1 MEAAS
6 TAIFKATRTRMAPNQ
21 AWNRW
26 AERVLF
32 AFLLALFFI
41 RGFIPAWSHVDSD
54 FANYY
59 LAARLYREGYPVDRV
74 YEWTWFQRQKDHFGI
89 DRPLVGFIPS
99 TLTSS
104 LLVLPLSWMPA
115 LLANRC
121 WLVLNL
127 GLLPLIAALLRT
139 ITSFSWARIGVIV
152 FLAVA
157 PLHSNFLL
165 GQVHLC
171 MLLLL
176 TLAAWFYLMD
186 RDFFAGLLIAI
197 AAALK
202 IYPALFLLFFV
213 LKRRWRATAGLACG
227 LAASLVISAS
237 MFGVSACRRYF
248 REVLPWGLR
257 GEIIDP
263 YSTGWDSLNALLRRL
278 FIFEPELNP
287 FPVAHLPHLYALL
300 HSLAHAVI
308 LVVFF
313 WAIVLKGG
321 SRSRRKLEWSVFC
334 FLLLLLSSE
343 PLPYHFVILVLTAAL
358 AVDYLLGRGR
368 SGQATTIAVLYGL
381 VCIPYTRFYLRNPRG
396 WASLFFFPRLFWML
410 ILGTVLLWALI
421 ISNGKPLRSQ
431 LRSRSFALAA
441 SACIALTV
449 AGFIFDV
456 RHLSGQFDNYHSR
469 VTTSIGSAIAV
480 DPVATSDSVFYG
492 ALVPSF
498 TAAHDAYV
506 VHQLHNAST
515 ATFAGDGDWFH
526 PAATI
531 DGQSVLA
538 EIASNHNS
546 RIVRLEPSR
555 STPTETITT
564 EANDGQQP
572 TVSFDGRQ
580 VAYIREIRGRG
591 SLWMRTLESPGSQ
604 ANLGSERPLVGSAY
618 DVRES
623 AFSREGQLVFS
634 SSRRDR
640 YRLYSVD
647 PQSLAVAELT
657 FVDCSARYP
666 SFSPDGK
673 WMAFSCER
681 RGVWQ
686 LVALNRQTLE
696 QRQLTTAE
704 CNSITPAWTPNS
716 RSLIYA
722 TDCARGLG
730 ITALSEIDVLSF

>member
-6 TAIFKATRTRMAPNQ
+6 TAIPKATRTQMAPSD
-21 AWNRW
+21 AWRRW
-26 AERVLF
+26 SERVLF
-32 AFLLALFFI
+32 AFLLTLFFV
-41 RGFIPAWSHVDSD
+41 RGFIPAWGHVDSD

-59 LAARLYREGYPVDRV
+59 LAARLYREGYPVERV

-127 GLLPLIAALLRT
+127 GLLPLIAALLKR
-139 ITSFSWARIGVIV
+139 ITSLSWTRIGVIV

-165 GQVHLC
+165 GQVHLF

-176 TLAAWFYLMD
+176 TLAAWFYLTD
-186 RDFFAGLLIAI
+186 REFSAGIVIAV

-213 LKRRWRATAGLACG
+213 LKRRWRAAAGLACG
-227 LAASLVISAS
+227 LAASLAISVS
-237 MFGVSACRRYF
+237 MFGMSAYRVYF
-248 REVLPWGLR
+248 REILPWGLR

-287 FPVAHLPHLYALL
+287 FPVAHLPHLYAFL
-300 HSLAHAVI
+300 HSLMHAVI
-308 LVVFF
+308 LVILL
-313 WAIVLKGG
+313 WAIVSSSG
-321 SRSRRKLEWSVFC
+321 SQSRRKLEWSVFC

-343 PLPYHFVILVLTAAL
+343 PLPYHFVVLILTAVL
-358 AVDYLLGRGR
+358 AVDYLLVRGQ
-368 SGQATTIAVLYGL
+368 SGCATTIAVLYGI
-381 VCIPYTRFYLRNPRG
+381 VCIPYTRFYLRNPQG
-396 WASLFFFPRLFWML
+396 WISVFFFPRLFWML
-410 ILGTVLLWALI
+410 ILGAALLWILI
-421 ISNGKPLRSQ
+421 TDNGKPLRSQ
-431 LRSRSFALAA
+431 LRSRSFAFAA
-441 SACIALTV
+441 TSCIALSV
-449 AGFIFDV
+449 VGFIFDV

-469 VTTSIGSAIAV
+469 VTTSIGSAIAM
-480 DPVATSDSVFYG
+480 DPFATSDSVFYG
-492 ALVPSF
+492 ALIPTF
-498 TAAHDAYV
+498 TAAHDAYA
-506 VHQLHNAST
+506 VHQLHKAST
-515 ATFAGDGDWFH
+515 ATFSGGGDWFH
-526 PAATI
+526 PTATM
-531 DGQSVLA
+531 DDRLVLA
-538 EIASNHNS
+538 EIANHNS
-546 RIVRLEPSR
+546 KIVRLEPSGL
-555 STPTETITT
+555 TPSETIAT
-564 EANDGQQP
+564 AVNDAQQP

-580 VAYIREIRGRG
+580 MGFIREVRGRG
-591 SLWMRTLESPGSQ
+591 SLWVRTLERPGTQ
-604 ANLGSERPLVGSAY
+604 TNLGAERQLVGPTY
-618 DVRES
+618 DVREA
-623 AFSREGQLVFS
+623 AFSPEGQIVFS

-640 YRLYSVD
+640 YHLYSVD
-647 PQSLAVAELT
+647 PQSPAVAELT

-673 WMAFSCER
+673 WMAFSCEQH
-681 RGVWQ
+681 GVWQ
-686 LVALNRQTLE
+686 LVTLNRQTSE
-696 QRQLTTAE
+696 QRQLTTAD

-716 RSLIYA
+716 TSLIYA